1 MATSTNYGWAE
12 PDNTDLVTNGA
23 QAIRTLGNA
32 IDTSLWNSGY
42 GQAAKNKFIN
52 ANFANWQ
59 RGTSVGPTVSLS
71 SYLADRFLASSSGD
85 TVTYSQQTFTAGT
98 APTAGYESQYFARVS
113 TTLAVGASNYVQFLQ
128 RVEDVRNFSN
138 DTVTISYWAKA
149 DAVKSISI
157 ELQQSFGSGGS
168 GAVNTF
174 VVKQALTTSW
184 ARYSTTFA
192 VPSVSGKTIG
202 TGSYLDFRFWLSAG
216 STFNART
223 SSLGQQN
230 IIFDTWGWQVEYG
243 AKATPFQTASGG
255 SIQGELAMC
264 QRYYYRA
271 VSDSTGDRLGWGG
284 CNGTTDA
291 SVLTQFPVI
300 MRIPPTALEQSGTAG
315 DYSVAETG
323 GSVVTCSAVPTFQ
336 SSTVANASTILT
348 VASGLIGTRVAFARA
363 TNATAYLGWSA
374 EL

>member
-1 MATSTNYGWAE
+1 MATSTNYGWTE
-12 PDNTDLVTNGA
+12 PNDSDLVTNGA
-23 QAIRTLGNA
+23 LAIRTLGNA

-42 GQAAKNKFIN
+42 GQAGKNKFIN

-59 RGTSVGPTVSLS
+59 RGTSLGPTVSLS

-85 TVTYSQQTFTAGT
+85 TVTYSQQTFTPGT

-128 RVEDVRNFSN
+128 RVEDVRNFSG

-157 ELQQSFGSGGS
+157 ELQQGFGSGGS
-168 GAVNTF
+168 GSVNTF

-184 ARYSTTFA
+184 ARYSTTFT

-216 STFNART
+216 STFNSRT
-223 SSLGQQN
+223 SSLGQQS

-243 AKATPFQTASGG
+243 SLATPFQTASGG

-264 QRYYYRA
+264 QRYYFRNSGA
-271 VSDSTGDRLGWGG
+271 ATNDMILGFCGVSANTTSPVFIFQPPVTMRVAPTSVDSANLQAIDQTAGYAL
-284 CNGTTDA
+284 
-291 SVLTQFPVI
+291 
-300 MRIPPTALEQSGTAG
+300 TALTIGAG
-315 DYSVAETG
+315 KQPNVIYLTG
-323 GSVVTCSAVPTFQ
+323 
-336 SSTVANASTILT
+336 T
-348 VASGLIGTRVAFARA
+348 VASLTAFRPLAI
-363 TNATAYLGWSA
+363 NASANNAYLGLSA